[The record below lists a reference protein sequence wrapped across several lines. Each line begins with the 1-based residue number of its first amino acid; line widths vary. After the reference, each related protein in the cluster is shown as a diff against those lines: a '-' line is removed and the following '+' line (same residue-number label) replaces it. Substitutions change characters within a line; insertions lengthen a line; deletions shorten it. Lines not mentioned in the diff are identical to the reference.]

1 MSRIARVI
9 VADPPWSFGDKLP
22 GKTRG
27 ADKQYKTLSLSD
39 IQRFPLPDITDDA
52 ILFLWRVSSQVEEAY
67 AVIRAWGF
75 VPKAEIVWI
84 KTTGTVSPE
93 GEEEK
98 LHFGMGHYTRA
109 SHETC
114 VIATRGSFKVADRGI
129 RSVFTAAVGKHSEKP
144 QAFFDLVEKLCGA
157 KGTQN
162 GDAADDGGPFIELFA
177 RVPRPGWHT
186 FGDELPGG
194 YAWTPKTGGLVVNGT
209 PVTLPPGTDLGAV
222 PASVLAAAI
231 GGTIIAPGVVQAPP
245 LPEEGPSSI
254 VPNDSKNYAR
264 KMGPWDIAIASANT
278 YEEEPEPSE
287 PPLPEDVE
295 IKARPRG
302 PLPAHVTADLGA
314 HPAIVPEAQRT
325 AYLRSAAAQ
334 GILTEE
340 EMGDPANA
348 WILLQYRAPAGFFR
362 TLKPLDKSPLSQL
375 AQDLAAHGM
384 PVNLIVLSGWSPFQ
398 LDMMRLWVAQGGKPE
413 MAPSILTEEVARNPK
428 AEVPADHAA
437 KAAARVRIPE
447 GVPSL
452 LESGASTVIENM
464 SPDLAAVVAATEPAP
479 KAKRGRKAKADSP
492 QSAASILG
500 WDAAIER
507 ANTHEGDD
515 GATP

>member
-1 MSRIARVI
+1 MSRVARVL
-9 VADPPWSFGDKLP
+9 VADPPWKFGDPLP

-39 IQRFPLPDITDDA
+39 IQRFPLPDIADDA

-84 KTTGTVSPE
+84 KTTGTVPPE

-194 YAWTPKTGGLVVNGT
+194 YAWTPKGAPISEVEKIEDVDAA
-209 PVTLPPGTDLGAV
+209 PVET
-222 PASVLAAAI
+222 
-231 GGTIIAPGVVQAPP
+231 
-245 LPEEGPSSI
+245 
-254 VPNDSKNYAR
+254 VPNDP

-278 YEEEPEPSE
+278 YEEDPEPSE
-287 PPLPEDVE
+287 PPLPEDVGPVAV
-295 IKARPRG
+295 KARPRG
-302 PLPAHVTADLGA
+302 PLPAHVADDLGT
-314 HPAIVPEAQRT
+314 HPAVISETQRL
-325 AYLRSAAAQ
+325 AYLALALDGGIITKDEAAN
-334 GILTEE
+334 
-340 EMGDPANA
+340 PADA
-348 WILLQYRAPAGFFR
+348 WILLQYRAPAGFFKVDKK
-362 TLKPLDKSPLSQL
+362 KPEGLSQL
-375 AQDLAAHGM
+375 SQDLRAHGH
-384 PVNLIVLSGWSPFQ
+384 PVNLIVLAGWSTLR
-398 LDMMRLWVAQGGKPE
+398 LDILRLWVDQGGNADQ
-413 MAPSILTEEVARNPK
+413 APDFLTEEVARNPK
-428 AEVPADHAA
+428 AEVPAD
-437 KAAARVRIPE
+437 RVRIPE
-447 GVPSL
+447 GVPSI
-452 LESGASTVIENM
+452 LES
-464 SPDLAAVVAATEPAP
+464 AAAATEPAP

>member
-9 VADPPWSFGDKLP
+9 VADPPWKFGDPLP

-39 IQRFPLPDITDDA
+39 IQRFPLPDIADEA

-67 AVIRAWGF
+67 AVVRAWGF

-84 KTTGTVSPE
+84 KTT

-194 YAWTPKTGGLVVNGT
+194 YAWTPKVPSGDVVPGLSINGK

-231 GGTIIAPGVVQAPP
+231 GGTVVAPGVVQVPP
-245 LPEEGPSSI
+245 LPEEGPSVGI
-254 VPNDSKNYAR
+254 TDTGKRPTGGEWDRIAALAR
-264 KMGPWDIAIASANT
+264 MH
-278 YEEEPEPSE
+278 EEEPEPSE

-295 IKARPRG
+295 IGPVAVKVRPRG
-302 PLPAHVTADLGA
+302 PLPAHVTDD
-314 HPAIVPEAQRT
+314 PAIVPEAQRT

-348 WILLQYRAPAGFFR
+348 WILLQYRAPDGFFR
-362 TLKPLDKSPLSQL
+362 TLKSPLSQL
-375 AQDLAAHGM
+375 AQDLAAHGI

-428 AEVPADHAA
+428 AEVPA
-437 KAAARVRIPE
+437 ARVRIPD
-447 GVPSL
+447 
-452 LESGASTVIENM
+452 LESGASNVI
-464 SPDLAAVVAATEPAP
+464 AEPAP